1 MPFANPIFPALDT
14 TDLAKAEAMGR
25 ALAPYCGG
33 LKLGLEFF
41 SAHGPQGFKAMAAF
55 GAPIFAD
62 LKYHDIPNT
71 VAGGVRAIAK
81 TGIAIVN
88 VHATGGRA
96 MMEAARK
103 AAEDA
108 AGEKR
113 PKVIGVTVLT
123 SLDDGDMAATGIRSS
138 AAEQALRLAVLARAA
153 GLDGVVCS
161 PHEIGAIRRECGPG
175 FMLIVPGVRPEGA
188 ALGDQKRVMTPSE
201 AHRLGAD
208 ILVIGRPITEASD
221 PAIAARAIR
230 DSLLGAAA

>member
-1 MPFANPIFPALDT
+1 MSLTNPIFPALDT
-14 TDLAKAEAMGR
+14 TDLAKAEALGR
-25 ALAPYCGG
+25 ALVPFCGG

-41 SAHGPQGFKAMAAF
+41 SAQGPDGFRAMAAL

-71 VAGGVRAIAK
+71 VAGGIRAIAK
-81 TGIAIVN
+81 TGVAIVN
-88 VHATGGRA
+88 VHASGGGA
-96 MMEAARK
+96 MMEAAAK

-108 AGEKR
+108 AGAQR
-113 PKVIGVTVLT
+113 PRIIGVTVLT
-123 SLDDGDMAATGIRSS
+123 SLDDSDMAATGIRSG
-138 AAEQALRLAVLARAA
+138 AADQALRLAALARAA

-161 PHEIGAIRRECGPG
+161 PHDIAAIRRECGPG

-188 ALGDQKRVMTPSE
+188 SLGDQKRVMTPGE

-208 ILVIGRPITEASD
+208 ILVIGRPITGAAD
-221 PAIAARAIR
+221 PALAARAIR